1 MAKIHP
7 TAVIQAGAVLATL
20 DMRAIKSRIDEVVMA
35 ALVAEAWTPE
45 KDVRI

>member
-1 MAKIHP
+1 MDFNLVKRVKRLKRVEKKYP
-7 TAVIQAGAVLATL
+7 S
-20 DMRAIKSRIDEVVMA
+20 KSRIDEVVMA